1 MVQIVRLCLVF
12 CLLWR
17 VAVGQTSEELR
28 LAMSGGFQPFSTTDH
43 QGNLVGLDAD
53 MAREIAK
60 KMGRKARLI
69 QVDWSGIQAGLQAG
83 KYDLICGSMAI
94 TAERQRAMTFSL
106 PYYVSGAQLFARR
119 ESPSRVGVTESSTY
133 EDYLHRH
140 FPQLS
145 VLRFGSEAEIVT
157 ALSTGKVDGFVSDR
171 IVGQFYLN
179 RGRVEGIEPHG
190 PLLYRE
196 VCGIAAAAGRD
207 ELIAQVNLALL
218 ACIQDGSYTR
228 HYRHW
233 VGQDPDLAQLLQS
246 WGDFPLHPP
255 EAGDQQVPKSRF
267 ARSPT
272 DMLGVLAQGATLT
285 LVLSILAG
293 SLSLVTGTAVAVTLV
308 LAPFP
313 WRSLARGYILL
324 VRGTPL
330 LVQLFLCYF
339 GWATLVNRSLGQE
352 VMGPMGAAL
361 MALVIN
367 TTAYH
372 AESIRGALLSIDVGQ
387 WEAAASL
394 GLTTGQSLRRI
405 LLPQALSRALSS
417 LGNNSIV
424 LIKDTSLVGAITLVE
439 LSYSAR
445 NLVFQSGQAF
455 LPFALAGG
463 LYLIIIA
470 ACSAGF
476 QWLERRRPEARA

>member
-1 MVQIVRLCLVF
+1 
-12 CLLWR
+12 
-17 VAVGQTSEELR
+17 
-28 LAMSGGFQPFSTTDH
+28 
-43 QGNLVGLDAD
+43 
-53 MAREIAK
+53 
-60 KMGRKARLI
+60 
-69 QVDWSGIQAGLQAG
+69 
-83 KYDLICGSMAI
+83 
-94 TAERQRAMTFSL
+94 
-106 PYYVSGAQLFARR
+106 
-119 ESPSRVGVTESSTY
+119 
-133 EDYLHRH
+133 
-140 FPQLS
+140 
-145 VLRFGSEAEIVT
+145 
-157 ALSTGKVDGFVSDR
+157 
-171 IVGQFYLN
+171 
-179 RGRVEGIEPHG
+179 
-190 PLLYRE
+190 
-196 VCGIAAAAGRD
+196 
-207 ELIAQVNLALL
+207 
-218 ACIQDGSYTR
+218 
-228 HYRHW
+228 
-233 VGQDPDLAQLLQS
+233 
-246 WGDFPLHPP
+246 
-255 EAGDQQVPKSRF
+255 
-267 ARSPT
+267 
-272 DMLGVLAQGATLT
+272 
-285 LVLSILAG
+285 
-293 SLSLVTGTAVAVTLV
+293 VAVTLV